1 MDPIALFP
9 DTGMLRRYA
18 FAGLLCLCGAV
29 LSWNIG
35 TGGPGGAMVSGLT
48 GLMLLGLVARV
59 IWWPRAS
66 FAAGAQG
73 YSVMRHGPTSWPS
86 YSGAEVRRVHC
97 GPVPVAAWIV
107 VQVWNKGQ
115 MRKLHIPP
123 WRLSARADVMADRM
137 NAFARYAQRAE
148 DLAVAFSAPAAH
160 DSVSDLDSALAARL

>member
-18 FAGLLCLCGAV
+18 VAGLLCLCGAV
-29 LSWNIG
+29 LSWSIG
-35 TGGPGGAMVSGLT
+35 NGSLWGAVVSGLT
-48 GLMLLGLVARV
+48 GLMLLGPVARV

-73 YSVMRHGPTSWPS
+73 FSVMGHGPTSWPS
-86 YSGAEVRRVHC
+86 YSGAEVQRVHC
-97 GPVPVAAWIV
+97 GPVPVTAWIV
-107 VQVWNKGQ
+107 VQVRSKGQ
-115 MRKLHIPP
+115 VRRLHILP

-137 NAFARYAQRAE
+137 NAYARYAQRAE